1 MTSPGLSM
9 ILDAE
14 QIESTVQRLAD
25 ELSERF
31 SDGVVLAAVL
41 RGSVPF
47 LADLSRAMSVHSLI
61 DFLAIT
67 KYERG
72 TGRVRLLKDLD
83 IDISGRDVVV
93 VQDIVDT
100 GLTSAFIRG
109 ELGRRSPR
117 SLAFCCFVDRSP
129 ARVVPVELDH
139 VGVEIPDEFVIGY
152 GLDYRGRYRNLRLLA
167 AVDTE
172 VLSSNP
178 DAYVD
183 DLYLS

>member
-72 TGRVRLLKDLD
+72 TGRVRLRKDLD
-83 IDISGRDVVV
+83 IDIRGRGGVVV
-93 VQDIVDT
+93 
-100 GLTSAFIRG
+100 A
-109 ELGRRSPR
+109 ENLGPG
-117 SLAFCCFVDRSP
+117 P
-129 ARVVPVELDH
+129 ACVE
-139 VGVEIPDEFVIGY
+139 
-152 GLDYRGRYRNLRLLA
+152 
-167 AVDTE
+167 T
-172 VLSSNP
+172 VLCH
-178 DAYVD
+178 
-183 DLYLS
+183 